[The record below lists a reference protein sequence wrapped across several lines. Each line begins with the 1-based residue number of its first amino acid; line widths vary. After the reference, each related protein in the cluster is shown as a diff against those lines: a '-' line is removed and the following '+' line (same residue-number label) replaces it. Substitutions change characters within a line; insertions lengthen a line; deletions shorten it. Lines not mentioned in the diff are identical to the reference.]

1 MSGSKAVSRLFWPT
15 QLKRRKLQRLS
26 KTKASRELSSAFQCR
41 LYHAI
46 RSKNSIQFKRIILP
60 KVWTQHPVRSHLET
74 HFNSMVLIR
83 NSSQTLWGRYKT
95 LLQWSAKANL
105 LVNLRWILIRKK
117 MGTAITESFKRRT
130 NKGSIL
136 PRRVHR
142 VARSWTNHLKRELHT
157 KSHFYQNRLLRPKTL
172 PRCEISPTQEHRK
185 SVKS

>member
-1 MSGSKAVSRLFWPT
+1 MSGSKAVLRLFWLT
-15 QLKRRKLQRLS
+15 QLKRRKWQRLS
-26 KTKASRELSSAFQCR
+26 KKKVSRELFSAFQCR

-46 RSKNSIQFKRIILP
+46 QSKSNIRFKRIMQP
-60 KVWTQHPVRSHLET
+60 KVWTQHPVRLHLET

-95 LLQWSAKANL
+95 LLQWSAKVNL
-105 LVNLRWILIRKK
+105 LVNLSWILIRKK
-117 MGTAITESFKRRT
+117 MGTAITESFKQRT

-142 VARSWTNHLKRELHT
+142 VARSWRNHLKKELHT
-157 KSHFYQNRLLRPKTL
+157 KNHFYQNKLLRLKMS